1 MIIAADW
8 VFPVT
13 SPPLKKHTVVIENER
28 ILEIRPSISS
38 DPYIQESCILPG
50 LINTHTH
57 LAYTCLRNQFDQ
69 EPFFSWIRKLTKTKY
84 EVLKEQDFVDSTRLG
99 IYENLRAGI
108 TTVADLS
115 DIEASLKVFSE
126 SPMRGIF
133 YWEVFGVEKEQ
144 ANKTWNTLPETYVR
158 LKQQYESARL
168 RIGVSPHS
176 CYTVRPELYE
186 KIAKWTLNEKIPVSF
201 HVAESKEEESF
212 ISSREGVIAE
222 FLRER
227 AADWNFLGASSISH
241 LEKTGIF
248 RSRPLVAHGV
258 QASNEDLQILADA
271 DVAVSYCPKSNAK
284 FGHGIAPIVAM
295 LDKGVRLGLGSDS
308 AASNNRFDLFEEARF
323 GLLQQRCREKK
334 QILSEQLML
343 EMMTIRGAE
352 ALRMETEIGSLEPNK
367 LADLIVVKIPQQYQT
382 SNQVLNH
389 LIHNSTANDVMKTVI
404 GGNEV
409 FYDAD

>member
-13 SPPLKKHTVVIENER
+13 SAPLQKHAVVIENQR
-28 ILEIRPSISS
+28 IREIRPFHAS
-38 DPYIQESCILPG
+38 DPYVAGTCILPG

-57 LAYTCLRNQFDQ
+57 LAYTGLRNQFDQ

-84 EVLKEQDFVDSTRLG
+84 EVLTQKDFADGTRLG
-99 IYENLRAGI
+99 IDENLRAGI

-115 DIEASLKVFSE
+115 DIEASLKVLSE
-126 SPMRGIF
+126 SPLRGIF

-144 ANKTWNTLPETYVR
+144 AEKTWNTLPGTYHR
-158 LKQQYESARL
+158 LKQKYESSKL
-168 RIGVSPHS
+168 RIGISPHS

-186 KIAKWTLNEKIPVSF
+186 KIGKWAVDEKIPLSF
-201 HVAESKEEESF
+201 HVAESGEEEAF
-212 ISSREGVIAE
+212 VSSRKGVIAE
-222 FLRER
+222 FLHER

-248 RSRPLVAHGV
+248 LTHPLVAHAV

-271 DVAVSYCPKSNAK
+271 DVPVSYCPKSNAK
-284 FGHGIAPIVAM
+284 FGHGIAPVVAM
-295 LDKGVRLGLGSDS
+295 LDKGIRVALGSDS

-323 GLLQQRCREKK
+323 GLLQQRSREKNHV
-334 QILSEQLML
+334 LSEQQML

-352 ALRMETEIGSLEPNK
+352 ALGMETDIGSLESNK
-367 LADLIVVKIPQQYQT
+367 LADVIVVKIPTHYQT
-382 SNQVLNH
+382 GSQVLNH
-389 LIHNSTANDVMKTVI
+389 LIHNTTASDVMKTVI
-404 GGNEV
+404 GGKA
-409 FYDAD
+409 AD